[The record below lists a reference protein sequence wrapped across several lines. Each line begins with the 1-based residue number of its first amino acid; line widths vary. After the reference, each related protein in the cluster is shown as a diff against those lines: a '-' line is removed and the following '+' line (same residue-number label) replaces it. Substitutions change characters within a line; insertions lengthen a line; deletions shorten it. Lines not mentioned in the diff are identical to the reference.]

1 MATWKQTAVPNNG
14 HSGVLLMPVKRM
26 PHPDRVDPAAKDWQG
41 STWPQATTAAAK
53 QTGVTEV
60 VLRGV
65 TREADGHN
73 REVVLFTDRATG
85 QQTVRMRFQTNGE
98 ELSARN
104 EGLTMLAAQR
114 QGGAVGRGEQ
124 SSKAGLAKE
133 PEKPNEPERK
143 DEAE

>member
-1 MATWKQTAVPNNG
+1 MAWQGATWP
-14 HSGVLLMPVKRM
+14 
-26 PHPDRVDPAAKDWQG
+26 PAA
-41 STWPQATTAAAK
+41 TATAK

-65 TREADGHN
+65 TREADGRN

-85 QQTVRMRFQTNGE
+85 RQTVRMRFQTNGE
-98 ELSARN
+98 ELSACN

-133 PEKPNEPERK
+133 PEKPKKPERK